1 MKTNSWKYCSET
13 IKNIKMFKAAGIDS
27 LAGSFL
33 IDDALV
39 LLKKKLF
46 IKLGINPDPWKLPKV
61 KLLSKKRFKDETL

>member
-1 MKTNSWKYCSET
+1 
-13 IKNIKMFKAAGIDS
+13 MFKAAGIDS

-46 IKLGINPDPWKLPKV
+46 TKLGINPDPWKLPKV

>member
-39 LLKKKLF
+39 LLKKKTF
-46 IKLGINPDPWKLPKV
+46 YKV
-61 KLLSKKRFKDETL
+61 GNKSWSVKTTKSEAAI